1 MWEIVRQ
8 FIPLAVNNVPELPN
22 FIELLNHYF
31 EGEPV
36 LHYLFYWEDIFF
48 SLLVASVVALT
59 FHLGIR
65 NHKMIPRGLQNF
77 LELVVEKLRK
87 LIHDVLGPK
96 GDEHL
101 PFLGTLFIYI
111 LSMNLFGLIP
121 FMKSPSTSLSVT
133 LGMAICV
140 FMRVQ
145 YLNIKNMGLGGFFY
159 HMAGEPKDF
168 VGWLL
173 VPLMLPIELITQIS
187 RPATLAL
194 RLFGNIMGEH
204 ILISAIALFSV
215 GLIAF
220 GEIRLGIPLQTPFM
234 LFALLT
240 STMQALVFTL
250 LSTVYILLSSPAGEK
265 H

>member
-1 MWEIVRQ
+1 MWEVLHR
-8 FIPLAVNNVPELPN
+8 FTPLAAENVPELPN
-22 FIELLNHYF
+22 IIELLNHFF
-31 EGEPV
+31 EDEPII
-36 LHYLFYWEDIFF
+36 HYLLYWEDIIY
-48 SLLVASVVALT
+48 SLLIAGFLALI

-65 NHKMIPRGLQNF
+65 NHKYIPRGLQNF

-87 LIHDVLGPK
+87 LIKDVLGPE
-96 GDEHL
+96 GDEHV

-121 FMKSPSTSLSVT
+121 FMKSPSSSLSVT
-133 LGMAICV
+133 LGMAIVV
-140 FMRVQ
+140 FFRVQ
-145 YLNIKNMGLGGFFY
+145 YLNVKNMGLGGFLY
-159 HMAGEPKDF
+159 HMAGEPKDLT
-168 VGWLL
+168 GWLL

-215 GLIAF
+215 GLIAI
-220 GEIRLGIPLQTPFM
+220 GEYRFGIPLQTPFM

-250 LSTVYILLSSPAGEK
+250 LSTVYILLSSPHGEK